1 MLRTWCAGVSCT
13 DSKGQA
19 VLPYMETFL
28 SNQERDKNSIEW
40 YNIDLYHQMNSRFE
54 SQCLKE
60 CEQKRFIQRRGVGA
74 EAMPPHQRRGLE
86 VIFVVSPVCVCVLCP
101 AWACAISFS
110 LHSSA
115 KSCIQQFPTVV
126 S

>member
-1 MLRTWCAGVSCT
+1 MLVCLVPTLRGRLSFLTWR
-13 DSKGQA
+13 
-19 VLPYMETFL
+19 L
-28 SNQERDKNSIEW
+28 SSVIKRGIKNSIEW

-86 VIFVVSPVCVCVLCP
+86 VIFVVSPVCVCVCVVPRMGLCHL
-101 AWACAISFS
+101 I
-110 LHSSA
+110 
-115 KSCIQQFPTVV
+115 
-126 S
+126 